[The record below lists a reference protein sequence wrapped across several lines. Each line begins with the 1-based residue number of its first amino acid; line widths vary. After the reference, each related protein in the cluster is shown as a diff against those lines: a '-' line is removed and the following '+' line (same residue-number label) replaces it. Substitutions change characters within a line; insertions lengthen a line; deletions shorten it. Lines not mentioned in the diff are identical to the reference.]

1 MKRDIVKRYDGNP
14 ILTKQDIP
22 YLVETVHNAGMA
34 KHDGQYFMLFRSH
47 RRSGRSILGLARS
60 RDGLAFK
67 ADPRPFLEPATEGV
81 FAEYEEYGVEDPR
94 ISRIDGAYYITYSAY
109 SRHGVRIGLARTTDF
124 SQVERICL
132 ITEADYRN
140 VVLFPQTFDGL
151 YIRLDRPHSEI
162 SPWSIWIKMAT
173 RI

>member
-140 VVLFPQTFDGL
+140 VVLFPQTFDGSFRSGSSTPSL
-151 YIRLDRPHSEI
+151 
-162 SPWSIWIKMAT
+162 
-173 RI
+173 